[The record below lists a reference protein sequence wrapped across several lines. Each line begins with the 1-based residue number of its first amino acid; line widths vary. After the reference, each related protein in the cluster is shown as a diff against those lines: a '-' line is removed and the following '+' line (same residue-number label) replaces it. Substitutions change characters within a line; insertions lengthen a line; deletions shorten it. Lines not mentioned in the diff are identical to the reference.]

1 MDEQRDGLIIGTWI
15 GEENEGKNK
24 ESKKESERSGS
35 TLSYRSAPTVCLAL
49 KTSVLQRLLIASAPN
64 PPLFGN
70 EYHLFGSY

>member
-35 TLSYRSAPTVCLAL
+35 TLSYRSAPTVCLSFNLIKSISKKFELELTFYYFIILAL
-49 KTSVLQRLLIASAPN
+49 
-64 PPLFGN
+64 
-70 EYHLFGSY
+70 E